1 MVAASFLCGEWDKPS
16 FATWAQSRPERL
28 APERPQGPQQHRSE
42 VAHPLAS
49 LRSCG
54 PGVPLTAD
62 LSHLLL
68 RAGPHLSAAEAHR
81 QPLLPPPGTMVSV
94 QDFRKAPWDSDH

>member
-1 MVAASFLCGEWDKPS
+1 MA
-16 FATWAQSRPERL
+16 
-28 APERPQGPQQHRSE
+28 
-42 VAHPLAS
+42 AHPLAS

-81 QPLLPPPGTMVSV
+81 PPLPPPPGTMVSV